1 MTVKELFEK
10 YCGKTEDNEYIC
22 RGHCVTLDPAT
33 YAELSGFRELCKE
46 YGVDQQVVNEL
57 EEFYSQTNS
66 LFNYFICNDR
76 ALFDGWEDDDQRAIW
91 LGCLD
96 DESFIYDDI
105 NHKYVVGYA
114 GSNDG
119 GEYDSIMEMLEAYL
133 KEGWENGWN
142 S

>member
-10 YCGKTEDNEYIC
+10 YRGKTEDNEYIC

-33 YAELSGFRELCKE
+33 YDELSGFRELCKE
-46 YGVDQQVVNEL
+46 YGVDKQVVDEH

-76 ALFDGWEDDDQRAIW
+76 ALFDWWEDADQRAIW
-91 LGCLD
+91 LGCID
-96 DESFIYDDI
+96 DESDDFHGHI
-105 NHKYVVGYA
+105 ISRVK
-114 GSNDG
+114 
-119 GEYDSIMEMLEAYL
+119 MLL
-133 KEGWENGWN
+133 